1 MFEHFWGNQHV
12 AAALEQ
18 MISRDRLAQ
27 TLLFAGPEGVGK
39 ATLARRLAARLLGHP
54 EQIERD
60 DLSLPENTGIVA
72 ARERWAPDKRNQDPL
87 LFASYP
93 DFVTFPPDGPLRQI
107 SIDQTRLLREWAK
120 LAPNQGR
127 RRVFLIDHVDR
138 AGEHA
143 ANALLKTLEEPSPH
157 LILIMTAEN
166 AYDLLPTIRSRAVPF
181 QFTPLSTEETRE
193 FVRARGMD
201 QAERRAA
208 LSGGSPGVAVSL
220 DLEAYDK
227 RRAAMF
233 TLLRVA
239 AGVMPFGAWVPY
251 SESIGRSKSEKL
263 ELHLKVLYDLLRD
276 VLVLRESGG
285 AVRNEDLRGG
295 AGGRGAQGFVR
306 VDPRGGKEGGRPG
319 AVDPAQHSEVDCA
332 GRVDCGS
339 AERQRGAIAVYCRG
353 EDIVFSEENAQ
364 RRRAYHLG
372 VSSPPS

>member
-1 MFEHFWGNQHV
+1 MFDNFWGNPHV

-18 MISRDRLAQ
+18 MIARDRLAQ

-39 ATLARRLAARLLGHP
+39 ATLARRLAARILGHA

-60 DLSLPENTGIVA
+60 DLSLPENIEIVA
-72 ARERWAPDKRNQDPL
+72 ARERWVADKRNQDPL
-87 LFASYP
+87 LFASYA

-120 LAPNQGR
+120 MSPNYGS
-127 RRVFLIDHVDR
+127 RRVLLIDHVDR
-138 AGEHA
+138 AGEHD
-143 ANALLKTLEEPSPH
+143 ANALLKSLEERSGH
-157 LILIMTAEN
+157 LILFMTAEN

-181 QFTPLSTEETRE
+181 QFAPLSTEETRE

-201 QAERRAA
+201 QPERRAA

-220 DLEAYDK
+220 DLEAYDR

-239 AGVMPFGAWVPY
+239 AGLLPFGAWVPY

-276 VLVLRESGG
+276 VLVLRESDGV
-285 AVRNEDLRGG
+285 VRHEDLRAELNAVARKVSFGWIRQ
-295 AGGRGAQGFVR
+295 AVKK
-306 VDPRGGKEGGRPG
+306 VDEL
-319 AVDPAQHSEVDCA
+319 
-332 GRVDCGS
+332 
-339 AERQRGAIAVYCRG
+339 AELIRRNIQKSIAL
-353 EDIVFSEENAQ
+353 DALIVELRE
-364 RRRAYHLG
+364 R
-372 VSSPPS
+372 